1 MVYLK
6 QIILPTFEEE
16 ANASQC
22 PTVYPFG
29 IFPYKDLDIIS
40 FSPITILY
48 GSNGSGKSTLLN
60 VFAEKLILFRKAPF
74 YKDEQF
80 LRYVQACNF
89 ITETDDQGNQESIPQ
104 GSKIITSEDIFDFIV
119 GIRKDNIRIDEDK
132 LRQEQIY
139 NDAKYSNFKYKN
151 LDDYDQLVLKVA
163 AMKKTKTS
171 FIRGR
176 TKENIRQYSN
186 GENVLKFFDSEIEND
201 KLYLLDEPENCLSPK
216 FLIDLVKLLQQCAR
230 YCDCQFIIAT
240 HSPFILSIKDA
251 KIYNLDANP
260 VSVDKWTDLEN
271 VRLYYEFFKMHDD
284 EFNEN

>member
-6 QIILPTFEEE
+6 QFILPTFEEE
-16 ANASQC
+16 SKVTEY

-29 IFPYKDLDIIS
+29 IFPYKDLDIVS

-60 VFAEKLILFRKAPF
+60 VIAEKLHLSRKAPF
-74 YKDEQF
+74 YKNDQF
-80 LRYVQACNF
+80 LRYVKSCSF
-89 ITETDDQGNQESIPQ
+89 ITEADDQGHQLSVPQ
-104 GSKIITSEDIFDFIV
+104 DSKIITSEDIFDFIV
-119 GIRKDNIRIDEDK
+119 GIRKDNIRIDEEK
-132 LRQEQIY
+132 QKQEQIY
-139 NDAKYSNFKYKN
+139 KDTKYGNFKYRN

-163 AMKKTKTS
+163 TMKKTQTS
-171 FIRGR
+171 FIRDRAGV
-176 TKENIRQYSN
+176 NIRQYSN
-186 GENVLKFFDSEIEND
+186 GENVLKFFDSEFEND

-251 KIYNLDANP
+251 KIYNLDASP
-260 VSVDKWTDLEN
+260 VSVDKWTELEN

-284 EFNEN
+284 EFIDK